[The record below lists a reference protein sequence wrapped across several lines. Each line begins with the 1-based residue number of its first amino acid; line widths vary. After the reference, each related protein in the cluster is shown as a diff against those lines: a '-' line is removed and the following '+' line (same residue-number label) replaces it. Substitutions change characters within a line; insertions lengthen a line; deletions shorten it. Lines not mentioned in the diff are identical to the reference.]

1 MRICLA
7 AIVIIITANIGL
19 LAINKVQDL
28 QDQRMQK
35 LCKVDATYCM

>member
-7 AIVIIITANIGL
+7 LIVVIIGSQIGL
-19 LAINKVQDL
+19 AAINKVQDL